1 LDCFGDGFGSGSFL
15 DIGSHCFYVTKP
27 FLEEVT
33 DVLDP
38 LCDTYSDDGESSNLY
53 TMVEVLALEEDGG
66 GDPPRSARPPLER
79 PPPPKQDLPPL
90 EQDVLD
96 AAITDLCAPLD
107 LTADPVK
114 VSEDLERTRRN
125 LLKEAI
131 DVEDTRRRVLSTIQ
145 EYNTAHGFT
154 PARDVPSRAGQV
166 RQRGCELG
174 MGLNQAAPS
183 AKLPPIITKPT
194 YSTPTKNLRAVRY
207 ITSELDGLQGED
219 LREKQ
224 ARIQEL
230 LDAAD
235 LQQQA
240 MEPHGE
246 ASGARYDNRIVV
258 AGQNRSQ
265 GQASLPNHGPAEHS
279 RSNRA
284 PGKSGGNH
292 RTQHSGHHN
301 RQPRH
306 PAAFTSK
313 PRHPSRIDAME
324 PACGK
329 SATQAQPAQG
339 AGQGAQGHQPARSH
353 VSQRIRERV
362 DPPKD
367 DARHRLNQLA
377 DSKSMRRNLQRGRSV
392 SALAFA
398 TSPFRPSSRS
408 LATCPSTLGR

>member
-1 LDCFGDGFGSGSFL
+1 MGQSVVASGVKFRPGPSSALGEKVASSFVWRFGTFDCVSDNLAYFKNGLGDSGSFL
-15 DIGSHCFYVTKP
+15 DIGSHRFYVAKP
-27 FLEEVT
+27 FPEEVT

-38 LCDTYSDDGESSNLY
+38 FCDTDSDDGESSDFCN
-53 TMVEVLALEEDGG
+53 MVEVLVLEKDGG
-66 GDPPRSARPPLER
+66 GDLPRFARPPLEC
-79 PPPPKQDLPPL
+79 PPPPEQDLPPP
-90 EQDVLD
+90 ERDVLD
-96 AAITDLCAPLD
+96 AAITDLRAPLD

-131 DVEDTRRRVLSTIQ
+131 NVEDTRRHLLSMIQ

-154 PARDVPSRAGQV
+154 PTRDGPSRAGQV
-166 RQRGCELG
+166 RQRGRELG
-174 MGLNQAAPS
+174 AELNQAAPS

-194 YSTPTKNLRAVRY
+194 YSAPMKNLRAARY

-240 MEPHGE
+240 MEPRGE
-246 ASGARYDNRIVV
+246 ASGTRYDNRIIV
-258 AGQNRSQ
+258 AGQNKSQ

-284 PGKSGGNH
+284 PGKSDGNH

-301 RQPRH
+301 
-306 PAAFTSK
+306 
-313 PRHPSRIDAME
+313 
-324 PACGK
+324 
-329 SATQAQPAQG
+329 
-339 AGQGAQGHQPARSH
+339 
-353 VSQRIRERV
+353 
-362 DPPKD
+362 
-367 DARHRLNQLA
+367 
-377 DSKSMRRNLQRGRSV
+377 
-392 SALAFA
+392 
-398 TSPFRPSSRS
+398 
-408 LATCPSTLGR
+408 